1 MGGWDQIALNA
12 RLWQGVKME
21 NVAINQILVNVM
33 MVGKDIYVMNQV
45 ASKFLPHFK
54 WFSTLQTFD

>member
-21 NVAINQILVNVM
+21 NVAIDQILVNVM

-45 ASKFLPHFK
+45 ASKFYHYKFHNNY
-54 WFSTLQTFD
+54 QEG